1 MSVETP
7 RMKHIVKLD
16 SEPWYF
22 TLYEIDNLDWVVSFP
37 YSPKPTV
44 DALLTIILTAEEKEL
59 AKLDRQYLI
68 EFSKKIQNDPK
79 SFFDRSSD
87 FNVSIEYR
95 KQLDEN

>member
-1 MSVETP
+1 
-7 RMKHIVKLD
+7 MKHIVKLD
-16 SEPWYF
+16 SESWYF
-22 TLYEIDNLDWVVSFP
+22 TLYEIDNMDWVVSFP

-44 DALLTIILTAEEKEL
+44 DALFTIILTAEEKEL

-68 EFSKKIQNDPK
+68 EFSKKIQSDPK